1 MADVERHEFFPTC
14 LYRFKHD
21 FKDNELN
28 NVVKHIEDNS
38 LSEHNGQVVK
48 RTGSQ
53 TQDELHKI
61 DTFSNLTKTI
71 IDVSKSIL
79 DEQGYMGEIEITNMW
94 GNILRPQSQRAHA
107 PHSHSNNF
115 LSGVFYIKTS
125 DDTSPIQFF
134 DPRPQ
139 SSVLKPRKKEYNRLN
154 SDMAQFNSETGW
166 GVVFPS
172 WLQHWVPETKDERIS
187 IAWNIIDSTQI
198 WLSSILKLVGVLF
211 FHLG

>member
-14 LYRFKHD
+14 LYRFKHN

-38 LSEHNGQVVK
+38 LSEQNGQVIK

-71 IDVSKSIL
+71 IDVSKTIL

-139 SSVLKPRKKEYNRLN
+139 SSVLKPRKSGFNILN
-154 SDMAQFNSETGW
+154 SDMAEFQSEIGW

-172 WLQHWVPETKDERIS
+172 WLVHWVPETKDERIS
-187 IAWNIIDSTQI
+187 IAWNVIVRGEYGEPNTLQNAHI
-198 WLSSILKLVGVLF
+198 
-211 FHLG
+211 

>member
-21 FKDNELN
+21 FEDNELN
-28 NVVKHIEDNS
+28 SLIKHIEDNS
-38 LSEHNGQVVK
+38 LSEHNGQIIK

-53 TQDELHKI
+53 TQNELHKV
-61 DTFSNLTKTI
+61 DTFTNLTKTI
-71 IDVSKSIL
+71 IDVTKSIL
-79 DEQGYMGEIEITNMW
+79 DEQGYIGEVEITNMW

-115 LSGVFYIKTS
+115 LSGVFYLKTS
-125 DDTSPIQFF
+125 SNTSPIQFF

-139 SSVLKPRKKEYNRLN
+139 SSVLKPRKSGFNKLN
-154 SDMAQFNSETGW
+154 SDMAQFESETGW

-172 WLQHWVPETKDERIS
+172 WLVHWVPETKDERIS
-187 IAWNIIDSTQI
+187 IAWNIIVRGEYGEPNTLQNAHI
-198 WLSSILKLVGVLF
+198 
-211 FHLG
+211 

>member
-14 LYRFKHD
+14 LYRFKHN

-38 LSEHNGQVVK
+38 LSEQNGQVIK

-71 IDVSKSIL
+71 IDVSKTIL

-115 LSGVFYIKTS
+115 LSGVFYLKTS
-125 DDTSPIQFF
+125 SNTSPIQFF

-139 SSVLKPRKKEYNRLN
+139 SSVLKPRKSGFNILN
-154 SDMAQFNSETGW
+154 SDMAEFQSEIGW

-172 WLQHWVPETKDERIS
+172 WLVHWVPETKDERIS
-187 IAWNIIDSTQI
+187 IAWNVIVRGEYGEPNTLQNAHI
-198 WLSSILKLVGVLF
+198 
-211 FHLG
+211 

>member
-21 FKDNELN
+21 FEDNELN
-28 NVVKHIEDNS
+28 SLIKHIEDNS
-38 LSEHNGQVVK
+38 LSEHNGQIIK

-53 TQDELHKI
+53 TQNELHKV
-61 DTFSNLTKTI
+61 DTFTNLTKTI
-71 IDVSKSIL
+71 IDVTKSIL
-79 DEQGYMGEIEITNMW
+79 DEQGYIGEVEITNMW

-107 PHSHSNNF
+107 PHTHSNNF
-115 LSGVFYIKTS
+115 LSGVFYLKTS
-125 DDTSPIQFF
+125 NDTSPIQFF

-139 SSVLKPRKKEYNRLN
+139 SDVLKPRKKKYNRLN
-154 SDMAQFNSETGW
+154 SNIAQFESETGW

-187 IAWNIIDSTQI
+187 IAWNIIVRGEYGEPNALQNAHI
-198 WLSSILKLVGVLF
+198 
-211 FHLG
+211 

>member
-21 FKDNELN
+21 FEDNELN
-28 NVVKHIEDNS
+28 SLIKHIEDNS
-38 LSEHNGQVVK
+38 LSEHNGQIIK

-53 TQDELHKI
+53 TQNELHKV
-61 DTFSNLTKTI
+61 DTFTNLTKTI
-71 IDVSKSIL
+71 IDVTKSIL
-79 DEQGYMGEIEITNMW
+79 DEQGYIGEVEITNMW

-139 SSVLKPRKKEYNRLN
+139 SSVLKPRKSGFNTLN
-154 SDMAQFNSETGW
+154 SDMAEFQSETGW

-172 WLQHWVPETKDERIS
+172 WLVHWVPETKDERIS
-187 IAWNIIDSTQI
+187 IAWNIIVRGEYGEPNTLQNAHI
-198 WLSSILKLVGVLF
+198 
-211 FHLG
+211 

>member
-1 MADVERHEFFPTC
+1 MSIERHEFFPTC

-28 NVVKHIEDNS
+28 NIIKHIEDNS

-61 DTFSNLTKTI
+61 ETFLNLTKTI

-139 SSVLKPRKKEYNRLN
+139 SSVLKRRKKEYNRLN

-172 WLQHWVPETKDERIS
+172 WLVHWVPETKDERIS
-187 IAWNIIDSTQI
+187 IAWNVIVRGEYGEPNTLQNAHI
-198 WLSSILKLVGVLF
+198 
-211 FHLG
+211 

>member
-21 FKDNELN
+21 FKENALN

-61 DTFSNLTKTI
+61 DTFTNLTKTI
-71 IDVSKSIL
+71 IDITKSIL
-79 DEQGYMGEIEITNMW
+79 DEQGYIGEVEITNMW

-107 PHSHSNNF
+107 PHTHSNNF
-115 LSGVFYIKTS
+115 LSGVFYLKTS
-125 DDTSPIQFF
+125 NDTSPIQFF

-139 SSVLKPRKKEYNRLN
+139 SDVLKPRKKKYNRLN
-154 SDMAQFNSETGW
+154 SNIAQFESETGW
-166 GVVFPS
+166 GVIFPS
-172 WLQHWVPETKDERIS
+172 WLLHWVPETKEERIS
-187 IAWNIIDSTQI
+187 IAWNAIVRGKYGEPNTLQNATI
-198 WLSSILKLVGVLF
+198 
-211 FHLG
+211 

>member
-1 MADVERHEFFPTC
+1 MANVERHEFFPTC

-21 FKDNELN
+21 FEENEHN
-28 NVVKHIEDNS
+28 QMVKHIEDNS
-38 LSEHNGQVVK
+38 LIEKNNQLIK
-48 RTGSQ
+48 ITGSQ
-53 TQDELHKI
+53 PQNELHKI
-61 DTFSNLTKTI
+61 DTFANLTKTI
-71 IDVSKSIL
+71 REVTKTIL
-79 DEQGYMGEIEITNMW
+79 EEQEYMGEVEITNMW

-172 WLQHWVPETKDERIS
+172 WLVHWVPETKDERIS
-187 IAWNIIDSTQI
+187 IAWNVIVRGEYGEPNTLQNAHI
-198 WLSSILKLVGVLF
+198 
-211 FHLG
+211 